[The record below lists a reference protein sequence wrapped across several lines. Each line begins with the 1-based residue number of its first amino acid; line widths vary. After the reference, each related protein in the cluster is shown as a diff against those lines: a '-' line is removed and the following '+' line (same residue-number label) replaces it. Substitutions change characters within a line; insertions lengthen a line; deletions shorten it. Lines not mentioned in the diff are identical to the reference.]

1 MDGITSSISGL
12 GGSGS
17 YVPAARGG
25 FDTASKEVRQGE
37 ADRSTAVEDKDERY
51 VEAAGQ
57 KAQIDSLEKR
67 IETKEQETKHHIL
80 DILDPDELSRL
91 EEQLEDLIEK
101 FSKNPPN
108 IRFSHSETSSGQVID
123 VIDSKTN
130 ETIRQIPSEEAIAI
144 REHLQELNE
153 MFTHAKSPE
162 GEGDG
167 KAKSILLDTKV

>member
-57 KAQIDSLEKR
+57 KAQIDSLENR
-67 IETKEQETKHHIL
+67 IETKEQETKQAAKSE
-80 DILDPDELSRL
+80 DELSRL
-91 EEQLEDLIEK
+91 EQQLEDLIEK

-144 REHLQELNE
+144 REHLQELND
-153 MFTHAKSPE
+153 MFTHAKSLE
-162 GEGDG
+162 GEGNT
-167 KAKSILLDTKV
+167 KAKSILLDTNV

>member
-12 GGSGS
+12 GGGGV
-17 YVPAARGG
+17 YVPASRGG

-37 ADRSTAVEDKDERY
+37 AERSTAVEDKDERY

-67 IETKEQETKHHIL
+67 IETKEQETKQAAKSE
-80 DILDPDELSRL
+80 DELSRL
-91 EEQLEDLIEK
+91 EQQLEDLIEK

-144 REHLQELNE
+144 REHLQELSD